1 MKVVFVLIVM
11 LGNDVV
17 HQDLEFYDIDRC
29 RYFSERLNRQPV
41 VPNKNGKAEKITA
54 YCQPKTKK

>member
-1 MKVVFVLIVM
+1 MVM
-11 LGNDVV
+11 LGNDVI

-29 RYFSERLNRQPV
+29 RYFSERLNRQPL